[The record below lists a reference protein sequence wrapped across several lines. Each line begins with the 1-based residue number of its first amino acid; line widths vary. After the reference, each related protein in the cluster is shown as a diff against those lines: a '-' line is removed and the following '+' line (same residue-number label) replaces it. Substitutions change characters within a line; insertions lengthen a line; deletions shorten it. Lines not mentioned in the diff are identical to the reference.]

1 MPLKNMT
8 SRARLVRTFLLS
20 LLAVVLGACGGGGGG
35 GGAPTNPVP
44 PPPPKTISGIV
55 MLGPVSSADVE
66 VSGTG
71 GVLATGTTAADG
83 SFGPLSYDGA
93 YNGPLR
99 IRATGAAGSTW
110 ICDFRIG
117 CPIAGTIAPWG
128 SSLDFDGNLEAVRS
142 SATSGDFVSVSLL
155 SNLAAKRVDVLG
167 SLTAANTDAAHADI
181 AAMIRTVLG
190 DQLTDLSLTL
200 PDDFASLALF
210 DLQNLPP
217 PGGPDD
223 AVQLLLSFLNSSMMG
238 LSTPTLTTGAFL
250 DLISGQIA
258 AQPVLP
264 VSGQAFQD
272 PSQESIVSAMLIQ
285 ILDTQNSNDPPV
297 STFDALLSPFDLND
311 VISSTFN
318 TYFSIPAIVAN
329 GGVYE
334 FIDDAALLNP
344 IVRDIPIVT
353 STGAPLGL
361 GEFGADVVAV
371 GPSPSPPPTAPWFT
385 ATPVLVAGQPNVRVE
400 LDTAAISAFSNDVYS
415 LGVAVFSTTGEYRR
429 GFFEVSIDVFRVGT
443 QIFAGDD
450 ITADE
455 RSTVVL
461 SATTTSPN
469 DVDTISWTQIAGP
482 TVDISGGDT
491 LQPSVQLPSLD
502 ADAVA
507 TLQLDVSF
515 TTGEMR
521 VDTVNINIRAFLNIA
536 NVALNDTNLQQCVD
550 DAATAGGFV
559 EVVELTSLVCT
570 GVTDAT
576 GIDVFSNLATLD
588 LSGNSLTSLQPI
600 LALGNL
606 QFVDL
611 RGNPALPCSEID
623 QLAERLAEGTDLLV
637 DDSCRGAFTLDL
649 NGDGFDAA
657 LDSARN
663 QVYVSVPT
671 RNEIVVISTT
681 DLRIVDR
688 LLMPGSPYGIDLS
701 IDGTRVFAALNGSN
715 AVAVVDI
722 DQRSVSAID
731 LGVSTGHPTTYD
743 VVEGEPERLFVSA
756 NPGSSGLA
764 YVAQV
769 RLDQG
774 NISSPVAGQT
784 FIRARPH
791 LARSPDQQFVYVGS
805 GFSPNSLYKLS
816 LLDPDAPI
824 VLEDDHGSVGG
835 TDNLALNQA
844 GTRIAM
850 SSGQVLRTGSFIEEG
865 RVSAGKSVGSTLT
878 DTLFVA
884 GPGGVIESF
893 DFTSL
898 SQTGTIDTGCD
909 TGISSRILVYNGDN
923 SFMLLQ
929 QNTACLFATVS
940 RSTPPDPYAAL
951 RFPDLALEECVIDT
965 ANAMGYTEP
974 EEFTT
979 LDCSTTSR
987 TILSLEGIDRLVNLE
1002 TLDISTSGVIDLSP
1016 LASLGSLQSLVAQ
1029 DANISVVAPLL
1040 GIATLVSVDLT
1051 GNAGVPCDDLDQLVA
1066 GGIAVQADNCTDTVR
1081 IELGGIGHDMEY
1093 DAAGNRIFVSIPSLN
1108 RISEID
1114 LGTGSITQ
1122 NFTLSGQP
1130 YGIDLGS
1137 DLQTVYAAL
1146 YNLGD
1151 LAVLD
1156 TASGNSEDIDISVEL
1171 DDDRTWDVAEV
1182 STDRVV
1188 VSTNPGSNG
1197 FGYIVEVRRD
1207 QGNAATRVASQ
1218 SIIRAAPVFAV
1229 SPDQSAVYVG
1239 EGFSPNS
1246 LYKLDATQAEL
1257 PIVLEDDHGQ
1267 VSGTSSLAL
1276 NPDGSRIYLLS
1287 GQVLSTDT
1295 FTQVAQFP
1303 SGRSTVS
1310 ADGTRL
1316 LVGDTDSDSVRVYST
1331 TTTGQ
1336 VGNLSWGCDLLD
1348 ISTIEEFGDG
1358 VLVLGDDLVCYS
1370 QTVPYP

>member
-1 MPLKNMT
+1 MRNLTP
-8 SRARLVRTFLLS
+8 RLRVVRTLAVS
-20 LLAVVLGACGGGGGG
+20 MLAVVLGACGGGGGSG
-35 GGAPTNPVP
+35 NPPPSP
-44 PPPPKTISGIV
+44 PPPPPSKSISGVV

-71 GVLATGTTAADG
+71 GMLVTGTTATDG
-83 SFGPLSYDGA
+83 TFGPLSYDGS

-99 IRATGAAGSTW
+99 IAVTGGAGSTW

-117 CPIAGTIAPWG
+117 CPIDGAIVPWG
-128 SSLDFDGNLEAVRS
+128 SSVDFDGTLEAVRP

-167 SLTAANTDAAHADI
+167 SLTEANANAAHADI
-181 AAMIRTVLG
+181 AAMMRVVLDG
-190 DQLTDLSLTL
+190 PLVDFSLTL
-200 PDDFASLALF
+200 PDDFASLELF
-210 DLQNLPP
+210 DLQNLPA

-223 AVQLLLSFLNSSMMG
+223 ALSVLLSFLNSSMMG
-238 LSTPTLTTGAFL
+238 LSTPNQTTAQYL
-250 DLISGQIA
+250 DLVSGQIA

-264 VSGQAFQD
+264 ISGQAFQD
-272 PSQESIVSAMLIQ
+272 PSQESIVSALLIQ
-285 ILDTQNSNDPPV
+285 VLETQNSNDPPT
-297 STFDALLSPFDLND
+297 SEFDALLSPFNLND
-311 VISSTFN
+311 VVFSTFD
-318 TYFSIPAIVAN
+318 TYFSIPALVPN
-329 GGVYE
+329 GSVYE

-344 IVRDIPIVT
+344 IVRDIPVTT
-353 STGAPLGL
+353 STGAQLGL
-361 GEFGADVVAV
+361 GDFGVNVVAV
-371 GPSPSPPPTAPWFT
+371 SPTPITPWFT
-385 ATPVLVAGQPNVRVE
+385 ATPVLVAGEPNVRVE
-400 LDTAAISAFSNDVYS
+400 LDNAAISALSNGSHS
-415 LGVAVFSTTGEYRR
+415 LGVQIFSTSGEFRR
-429 GFFEVSIDVFRVGT
+429 GFFDVSIDVALVGT

-461 SATTTSPN
+461 NASTTSPN

-482 TVDISGGDT
+482 AVDISAGDT

-515 TTGEMR
+515 VTGEMR
-521 VDTVNINIRAFLNIA
+521 TDTIDINIRAFLNIA
-536 NVALNDTNLQQCVD
+536 NLTFADTNLQQCVD
-550 DAATAGGFV
+550 DAATAGGLV
-559 EVVELTSLVCT
+559 EVVELTNLVCT

-588 LSGNSLTSLQPI
+588 LSGNSLTSLQPV
-600 LALGNL
+600 LALSNL

-611 RGNPALPCSEID
+611 RGNPALPCAEID
-623 QLAERLAEGTDLLV
+623 ELAQRLEEGTDLLV
-637 DDSCRGAFTLDL
+637 DDSCRGAFSQDL
-649 NGDGFDAA
+649 GGDGFDAA
-657 LDSARN
+657 LDSARD
-663 QVYVSVPT
+663 QLYISVPT
-671 RNEIVVISTT
+671 RNEIVVISTAEQ
-681 DLRIVDR
+681 RIVDR
-688 LLMPGSPYGIDLS
+688 LLLPGAPYGIDLS
-701 IDGTRVFAALNGSN
+701 IDGTRIFAALNGSN

-722 DQRSVSAID
+722 DQRSVSTID
-731 LGVSTGHPTTYD
+731 LGQSTGHPTTYD
-743 VVEGEPERLFVSA
+743 VVEGEPDRLFVTAS
-756 NPGSSGLA
+756 PGSGGFA

-774 NISSPVAGQT
+774 NIASRAANET
-784 FIRARPH
+784 IIRAQPQ
-791 LARSPDQQFVYVGS
+791 LARSPDQQFVYVGE

-816 LLDPDAPI
+816 LLDPAAPI

-844 GTRIAM
+844 GTRIAL
-850 SSGQVLRTGSFIEEG
+850 SGGQVLRTGSFIEEG
-865 RVSAGKSVGSTLT
+865 RVSSGKSVGSALT

-884 GPGGVIESF
+884 GPGGLIESF
-893 DFTSL
+893 DFSSL
-898 SQTGTIDTGCD
+898 APTGTVETGCD
-909 TGISSRILVYNGDN
+909 NGTSSRILAYDGDN
-923 SFMLLQ
+923 SFVLLQ
-929 QNTACLFATVS
+929 QDTACLFATVS

-965 ANAMGYTEP
+965 AIAMGYTEP
-974 EEFTT
+974 AEFTT
-979 LDCSTTSR
+979 LDCSTTPR
-987 TILSLEGIDRLVNLE
+987 TILSLEGIDRLVNLV
-1002 TLDISTSGVIDLSP
+1002 TLDISGSGVIDLSP
-1016 LASLGSLQSLVAQ
+1016 LASLPSLQSLVAQ
-1029 DANISVVAPLL
+1029 NTSTSDVTPLL
-1040 GIATLVSVDLT
+1040 GINTLVSVDLT
-1051 GNAGVPCDDLDQLVA
+1051 GSVSVTCDNLDQLVA
-1066 GGIAVQADNCTDTVR
+1066 GGIAVQSDACTDIVR
-1081 IELGGIGHDMEY
+1081 IELGGVGHDMAY
-1093 DAAGNRIFVSIPSLN
+1093 DAAGNRAFVSIPSLN

-1114 LGTGSITQ
+1114 LGAGSITQ
-1122 NFTLSGQP
+1122 SFTLSGP
-1130 YGIDLGS
+1130 PHGIDLGS
-1137 DLQTVYAAL
+1137 DGQTVYAAL
-1146 YNLGD
+1146 HGLGD

-1156 TASGNSEDIDISVEL
+1156 TTTGNAEDIDISVEL

-1207 QGNAATRVASQ
+1207 LGNAATRVANQ
-1218 SIIRAAPVFAV
+1218 TIIRAAPVFAV

-1267 VSGTSSLAL
+1267 VEGTSSLAL
-1276 NPDGSRIYLLS
+1276 TPDGSRIYLLS

-1303 SGRSTVS
+1303 FGRSTVS
-1310 ADGTRL
+1310 ADGTKL
-1316 LVGDTDSDSVRVYST
+1316 LVGDTDSDSARVYST

-1336 VGNLSWGCDLLD
+1336 VGNLPWGCDLLNLT
-1348 ISTIEEFGDG
+1348 TIEEFGDG
-1358 VLVLGDDLVCYS
+1358 VLVLGDDLVCFS

>member
-1 MPLKNMT
+1 MEILTPRPN
-8 SRARLVRTFLLS
+8 RARTLFLS
-20 LLAVVLGACGGGGGG
+20 MLAVVLSACGGGGGG
-35 GGAPTNPVP
+35 GGGSNNSPTPTP
-44 PPPPKTISGIV
+44 AKTVSGIV
-55 MLGPVSSADVE
+55 MLGPVSSADLE

-99 IRATGAAGSTW
+99 IRASGGAGSTW

-117 CPIAGTIAPWG
+117 CPIDGAIVPWG
-128 SSLDFDGNLEAVRS
+128 SSVDFDGTLEAVLP
-142 SATSGDFVSVSLL
+142 SATSGEFVSVSFL

-167 SLTAANTDAAHADI
+167 TLTAANANAAHTDI
-181 AAMIRTVLG
+181 AAMVRVALG
-190 DQLTDLSLTL
+190 DQLTNLSLTL
-200 PDDFASLALF
+200 PDDFTSLELF
-210 DLQNLPP
+210 DLQNLPA

-223 AVQLLLSFLNSSMMG
+223 ALSLLLSFLNSSMMG
-238 LSTPTLTTGAFL
+238 LSNPNQTTGQFL
-250 DLISGQIA
+250 DLISSQIA

-264 VSGQAFQD
+264 ISGSEFLD
-272 PSQESIVSAMLIQ
+272 PSQESIVSSVLIQ
-285 ILDTQNSNDPPV
+285 LLETQNANDPPI
-297 STFDALLSPFDLND
+297 SMFDALLSPFNLDD
-311 VISSTFN
+311 VVNSTFD
-318 TYFSIPAIVAN
+318 TYFAIPALSPISD
-329 GGVYE
+329 VYAY
-334 FIDDAALLNP
+334 FDDATLQNST
-344 IVRDIPIVT
+344 VRDIPILT
-353 STGAPLGL
+353 STGAQIGVGDIGANVLA
-361 GEFGADVVAV
+361 FG
-371 GPSPSPPPTAPWFT
+371 PTPTSPWLT
-385 ATPVLVAGQPNVRVE
+385 ATPVLDAGQTKVRIE
-400 LDTAAISAFSNDVYS
+400 FDNAAISALANGNYS
-415 LGVAVFSTTGEYRR
+415 LTVEVFSTTGEYRR
-429 GFFEVSIDVFRVGT
+429 GFIDVNIDVVLVGT
-443 QIFAGDD
+443 QISAGAN

-461 SATTTSPN
+461 SGSTTSPN
-469 DVDTISWTQIAGP
+469 DVNAISWTQVAGP
-482 TVDISGGDT
+482 SVSITAGDT

-507 TLQLDVSF
+507 TLQLDVGF

-521 VDTVNINIRAFLNIA
+521 TDTMDINIRAFPNIA
-536 NVALNDTNLQQCVD
+536 DVNFADTTLQQCVD

-559 EVVELTSLVCT
+559 EVIELTDLVCP
-570 GVTDAT
+570 GVSDVT
-576 GIDVFSNLATLD
+576 GIDVFGNLTTLD
-588 LSGNSLTSLQPI
+588 LSGNTLTTLQPVI
-600 LALGNL
+600 ALSNL

-611 RGNPALPCSEID
+611 RGNPTLPCAEID
-623 QLAERLAEGTDLLV
+623 QLAERLTEGTDLLV

-649 NGDGFDAA
+649 SGTGFDAA
-657 LDSARN
+657 LDEVRN

-671 RNEIVVISTT
+671 RNEIVVVSTA

-722 DQRSVSAID
+722 DQRSVSTID
-731 LGVSTGHPTTYD
+731 LGVSTNHPTTYD
-743 VVEGEPERLFVSA
+743 VVEGEPDRLFVSA
-756 NPGSSGLA
+756 NPGSGGLA

-774 NISSPVAGQT
+774 NISSPVANQDY
-784 FIRARPH
+784 IRSRPH

-824 VLEDDHGSVGG
+824 VLQDDHGSVGG

-844 GTRIAM
+844 GTRIAL
-850 SSGQVLRTGSFIEEG
+850 SGGQVLRTGSFIEEG
-865 RVSAGKSVGSTLT
+865 RVSGGKSVGSTLT

-898 SQTGTIDTGCD
+898 AQTGTIETGCD
-909 TGISSRILVYNGDN
+909 NGTSSRILAYNGDS

-929 QNTACLFATVS
+929 QDTACLFATVS
-940 RSTPPDPYAAL
+940 RSTPPDPFAAL

-965 ANAMGYTEP
+965 AIAMGYTEP
-974 EEFTT
+974 AEFTT
-979 LDCSTTSR
+979 LDCSTTPR
-987 TILSLEGIDRLVNLE
+987 TILSLEGIDRLVNL
-1002 TLDISTSGVIDLSP
+1002 TTFDVSNSGVIDLSP
-1016 LASLGSLQSLVAQ
+1016 LASMPSLQSLVVRN
-1029 DANISVVAPLL
+1029 ANISVVAPLQN
-1040 GIATLVSVDLT
+1040 IATLVSADLT

-1066 GGIAVQADNCTDTVR
+1066 SGIAVQSDACTDTVR
-1081 IELGGIGHDMEY
+1081 IELGGIGHDLEF
-1093 DAAGNRIFVSIPSLN
+1093 DAAGNRIFVSVPSLN

-1114 LGTGSITQ
+1114 LGAGSITQ
-1122 NFTLSGQP
+1122 SFTLSGQP
-1130 YGIDLGS
+1130 HGIDLSS
-1137 DLQTVYAAL
+1137 DLQTIYAAL
-1146 YNLGD
+1146 RGLGD
-1151 LAVLD
+1151 LAVVD
-1156 TASGNSEDIDISVEL
+1156 TTTGTSEDIDISVEL
-1171 DDDRTWDVAEV
+1171 DDDRTWDVVEV

-1207 QGNAATRVASQ
+1207 LGNAATRVASQ
-1218 SIIRAAPVFAV
+1218 TIIRAAPIFTV

-1239 EGFSPNS
+1239 SGFSPNS

-1257 PIVLEDDHGQ
+1257 PVVLEDDHGQ

-1276 NPDGSRIYLLS
+1276 SPDGGRIYLLS

-1303 SGRSTVS
+1303 QGRSTVS
-1310 ADGTRL
+1310 ADGTKL
-1316 LVGDTDSDSVRVYST
+1316 LIGDTATDSARVYNT

-1336 VGNLSWGCDLLD
+1336 VGDLQWGCNLQNL
-1348 ISTIEEFGDG
+1348 TAIEEFGDG

-1370 QTVPYP
+1370 QTVAYP